1 MAHHDGHLPFLVE
14 ELNVSYILHMILI
27 LQKNPHRE
35 KGAPDWLYA
44 P

>member
-1 MAHHDGHLPFLVE
+1 MAHQDGQSPFLVE
-14 ELNVSYILHMILI
+14 ELKLPYTVHMYLVLI
-27 LQKNPHRE
+27 KSPRRE